1 MKRHYQMND
10 DASLQGS
17 LALPQ
22 IVETPHK
29 EIIVPSSSK
38 VRVPSLSSLS
48 LIETPPREIVTS
60 SPLPE
65 SGHCPLVPR
74 KKDGSISL

>member
-1 MKRHYQMND
+1 MND
-10 DASLQGS
+10 DVSSQGS
-17 LALPQ
+17 PALPQ

-48 LIETPPREIVTS
+48 LIETPPREIATS